1 MILQSLLC
9 STHGKVGGLCLLWN
23 RDEDI
28 KLCFANQN
36 TITSFMFSDPTAM
49 TWLHITIYGSPYATS
64 KGQFWEILKATIK
77 SFDGPWVCIGDL
89 IEC

>member
-1 MILQSLLC
+1 
-9 STHGKVGGLCLLWN
+9 
-23 RDEDI
+23 
-28 KLCFANQN
+28 
-36 TITSFMFSDPTAM
+36 MFSDPTAM
-49 TWLHITIYGSPYATS
+49 PWLHITIYGSPYATS